1 MFLETFVLWNIFKSS
16 NSKNRLFY
24 VWKNNRRLILYK
36 FVWNLVLLTTKRNSS
51 NFYNTEVS
59 VKIWILNS
67 WKISLWKTS
76 IFCGRIQCWL
86 QFYKI
91 QRNPGKSKIWSSQKL
106 YYLNCTIWVSKV
118 LYRFDIYKRPFIND
132 ITPEVEG
139 GVQKRKFWAILKA

>member
-1 MFLETFVLWNIFKSS
+1 MKLLFCEIFSKVQIAKIGSFMFEKIIGGWFCTI
-16 NSKNRLFY
+16 
-24 VWKNNRRLILYK
+24 

-91 QRNPGKSKIWSSQKL
+91 QRNPGKSKIWSRQKL
-106 YYLNCTIWVSKV
+106 YYLNFTIWVSKV

-132 ITPEVEG
+132 ITPEVER

>member
-1 MFLETFVLWNIFKSS
+1 MKLLFCEIFSKVQIAKIDSFMFEKIIGGWFCI
-16 NSKNRLFY
+16 
-24 VWKNNRRLILYK
+24 I

>member
-1 MFLETFVLWNIFKSS
+1 MKLLFCEIFSKVQIAKIGSFMFEKIIDGWFCTI
-16 NSKNRLFY
+16 
-24 VWKNNRRLILYK
+24 